1 MKTNIKFTDTERDET
16 LKVYALEKVEAFTK
30 LMTDQAAKDAVCD
43 IELRHSTHHQNG
55 DVCYAEVNLEANGKL
70 FRVSKEEQ
78 NFKKAIDKV
87 KDDILA
93 QLRKNKEK
101 HHDSKIRGAGK
112 VKEMLTQH

>member
-70 FRVSKEEQ
+70 YLRNLERT
-78 NFKKAIDKV
+78 KKSITTARYAV
-87 KDDILA
+87 RER
-93 QLRKNKEK
+93 QRKCLLNT
-101 HHDSKIRGAGK
+101 SMGGN
-112 VKEMLTQH
+112 